1 MAVSQWMF
9 CAAVLLLLIQGLQC
23 SPVPPACPE
32 PCLCQKDLLNC
43 SFAGLSQAQQH
54 VPSTVTELDLSHNLL
69 KSITPS
75 WPSWGLK
82 NLWLGHNSIT
92 HLSLCV
98 GRTWRGKHGRIP
110 LSHNRGRCVSWAPA
124 LQLLSAER
132 NQLEMI
138 PEGESHTHSNTSGI
152 ASLYYKCSYT
162 NHRLLCLTHIQ
173 VTDKL
178 METLE

>member
-1 MAVSQWMF
+1 MGTGLFVMAVSQWMF

-98 GRTWRGKHGRIP
+98 RRTWRGKHWKIP
-110 LSHNRGRCVSWAPA
+110 LSHSRGRCVSWAPT

-138 PEGESHTHSNTSGI
+138 PEGESLSHTHKYIRNCF
-152 ASLYYKCSYT
+152 AVLY
-162 NHRLLCLTHIQ
+162 
-173 VTDKL
+173 
-178 METLE
+178 M